1 MFKIVAGYYPVMEKL
16 SSVLAELDV
25 IIGWST
31 LISTSVDRWSKPLLG
46 QKIKGIQMRHPCV
59 KNCIPNDIN
68 ISTKK
73 TIILT
78 GPNMGGKSTY
88 IRTIGLCTYLA
99 HIGMY
104 VPALSF

>member
-1 MFKIVAGYYPVMEKL
+1 MIL
-16 SSVLAELDV
+16 
-25 IIGWST
+25 GWST
-31 LISTSVDRWSKPLLG
+31 FISTSTERWSKPILSE
-46 QKIKGIQMRHPCV
+46 KIKGIQMRHPCV

-68 ISTKK
+68 IAQKK

-88 IRTIGLCTYLA
+88 IRTIGVCTYLA

-104 VPALSF
+104 VPALFF